1 MVLKCLGSSS
11 AGNCYL
17 LQGND
22 ETLVIEAGVPMM
34 EVKKALGF
42 NIRVIK
48 GCVVSHEHKD
58 HAGFIKEYVKSG
70 IRVLALPEV
79 FSRKF
84 VRGHFCK
91 TIEPMKGY
99 KVGGFKILTLSAAH
113 DVPCLSFIIEHGE
126 MGKLAF
132 ITDTMMMEYRLPRL
146 DHIMLEANYAD
157 DLLQGNIDAGIVPAS
172 MRERLLHSHM
182 ELRTA
187 KNILLA
193 NDRSSLRDVVLIHLS
208 ANNSDEERF
217 RREVQELT
225 GLPVYVAKK
234 GFEIELGKLPY

>member
-1 MVLKCLGSSS
+1 
-11 AGNCYL
+11 
-17 LQGND
+17 
-22 ETLVIEAGVPMM
+22 MM

-42 NIRVIK
+42 NIRGIK

-58 HAGFIKEYVKSG
+58 HAGYIKEFVRSG

-79 FSRKF
+79 FSSQS
-84 VRGHFCK
+84 VSSPFCK
-91 TIEPMKGY
+91 TIEPMRGY
-99 KVGGFKILTLSAAH
+99 KIGGFKLLPLSVAH
-113 DVPCLSFIIEHGE
+113 DVPCVSFIIEHGE

-132 ITDTMMMEYRLPRL
+132 ITDTMMMEYKLPKL

-157 DLLQGNIDAGIVPAS
+157 DLLQGNIDSGIVPAS

-187 KNILLA
+187 KDVLLA
-193 NDRSSLRDVVLIHLS
+193 NDRASLSDIVLIHLS

-217 RREVQELT
+217 RREMQELT
-225 GLPVYVAKK
+225 GLPVYVARK